1 MNKWLKRGLNFSLFL
16 IAFNTLEHFCHQKTK
31 GFSLQ
36 RIQFHTAPVQSETP
50 DPAISALLNQPYRY
64 FGNGNQCYAFISGD
78 GQTILKFFKY
88 VDNAPPAWTAKVP
101 LLNKFK
107 PFSLKRINK
116 ISWKR
121 DRDFQGY
128 QLAYDR
134 FREETGLLALH
145 LHPTE
150 NIYPTITLY
159 DKLGIIHSLDLNNA
173 PFILQKRA
181 TPVYQQFSAWLQSG
195 DIDKVHRGIDNLIS
209 LCAKR
214 ISKEIFDDDVHFY
227 SNFGFIGETPIQ
239 IDPGHFISDPSPASE
254 LKTLTL
260 ELKEWFAK
268 NYPPLVSYVE
278 ASALSH

>member
-1 MNKWLKRGLNFSLFL
+1 MNKWLKRGVNFSLFL

-36 RIQFHTAPVQSETP
+36 RIQFHTAPVQFATP
-50 DPAISALLNQPYRY
+50 DPAISHLLNQPYRY
-64 FGNGNQCYAFISGD
+64 FGNGNQCYAFISED

-88 VDNAPPAWTAKVP
+88 VDNAPPAWIAKVP
-101 LLNKFK
+101 FLNKFK
-107 PFSLKRINK
+107 PFSLKRISK

-145 LHPTE
+145 LSPTE
-150 NIYPTITLY
+150 NTYPTITLY
-159 DKLGIIHSLDLNNA
+159 DKLGIIHSLDLNNT

-181 TPVYQQFSAWLQSG
+181 TLIYEQFLTWLQAG
-195 DIDKVHRGIDNLIS
+195 DIDKVRHGIDHLIS

-227 SNFGFIGETPIQ
+227 SNFGFIGEIPIQ
-239 IDPGHFISDPSPASE
+239 IDPGHFISGLSPASE
-254 LKTLTL
+254 LETLTL